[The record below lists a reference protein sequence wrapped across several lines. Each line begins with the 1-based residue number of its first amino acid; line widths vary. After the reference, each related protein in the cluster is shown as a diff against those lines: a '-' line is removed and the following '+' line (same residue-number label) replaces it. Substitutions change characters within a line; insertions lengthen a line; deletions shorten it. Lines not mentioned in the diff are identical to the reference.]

1 MTDRLTDER
10 KAEIEAKL
18 QAAAPG
24 LWEPQALHELLAEV
38 ERLRV
43 EVEAAKRFGGGF
55 YGDQVDEGT
64 RDVYRQRATP

>member
-38 ERLRV
+38 DRLRDIETEFCV
-43 EVEAAKRFGGGF
+43 MM
-55 YGDQVDEGT
+55 DI
-64 RDVYRQRATP
+64 P